1 MKKIFLFLT
10 IFLAFMFLPVLVNAE
25 VSPTGFNFCMGSVC
39 TSTTYSSRTN
49 GLNQSVA
56 LRVQSNFQFNP
67 DDLSLNTDS
76 QTINAFYVICSST
89 DELINDTK
97 YADVEVTKLNYQCK
111 FMDGGTGTPYL
122 FHLSDVGHHAMNS
135 TWTYQS
141 GPIFNSLNY
150 HAVWFVMNYY
160 LSLDNIDNNTLI
172 AYMKTMEDGIVWNI
186 NSSMNQILDKLNNLS
201 FGDGVIAG
209 INNNTNQKFDELNN
223 NINAT
228 GSAIN
233 SNIDSMKEKQDETNK
248 QLGDLNNNITN
259 DNVDD
264 ASSSANDF
272 FTGFESDDYGLT
284 AIVTAPLNFI
294 KSITSSTCTPLG
306 FPLPFVDKRAELP
319 CMNAI
324 YKEHFGSFLTLYQTI
339 TFGIVAYWVCVNT
352 LATIRGF
359 KDPNSDRI
367 EVLDL

>member
-1 MKKIFLFLT
+1 MKKIFYILGLFL
-10 IFLAFMFLPVLVNAE
+10 LLVPKVNADNTA
-25 VSPTGFNFCMGSVC
+25 VNYIFGTINNDHGAYGYCVD
-39 TSTTYSSRTN
+39 
-49 GLNQSVA
+49 LNQNNQTGDLDTFANS
-56 LRVQSNFQFNP
+56 LDQFYMGLVGRGVCDTYKA
-67 DDLSLNTDS
+67 DDTYDNYFFGVYYYFPNTDS
-76 QTINAFYVICSST
+76 GKYYTLLNGHNYYYQFRINFWRKEDAKEVYDSLQEKNLLESADGLDIYKFEYFYENYSIVVSVYFSPTENLNRTHMNLWTTRSFSLNWLKSNISTITYPIHNEIGVNEQSIQA
-89 DELINDTK
+89 DLDKIND
-97 YADVEVTKLNYQCK
+97 
-111 FMDGGTGTPYL
+111 
-122 FHLSDVGHHAMNS
+122 
-135 TWTYQS
+135 
-141 GPIFNSLNY
+141 
-150 HAVWFVMNYY
+150 
-160 LSLDNIDNNTLI
+160 
-172 AYMKTMEDGIVWNI
+172 
-186 NSSMNQILDKLNNLS
+186 
-201 FGDGVIAG
+201 
-209 INNNTNQKFDELNN
+209 

-233 SNIDSMKEKQDETNK
+233 SNIDSMKEKQEETNK

-272 FTGFESDDYGLT
+272 FTGFESNDYGLT

-306 FPLPFVDKRAELP
+306 FPLPFVDKRVELP